1 MNIQEYVIQNWG
13 TLPKSTF
20 NGDEVVII
28 KCIRDDD
35 YGYGHHSYEGYGI
48 DKDGH
53 LIWCYSS
60 GCSCDGSCGG
70 DHQLDAKT
78 FETSWSEDFTSID
91 PLKLDF
97 DALQV
102 DFKDY

>member
-1 MNIQEYVIQNWG
+1 MNIQDYVIQNWA

-28 KCIRDDD
+28 KEIRNEDGDW
-35 YGYGHHSYEGYGI
+35 GHHSYEGYGI
-48 DKDGH
+48 DKGGN

-60 GCSCDGSCGG
+60 GCSCNGSCGA

-78 FETSWSEDFTSID
+78 FEASWSEDFTATNPSE
-91 PLKLDF
+91 LDF
-97 DALQV
+97 VALQV
-102 DFKDY
+102 DFSDY